1 MKSKVL
7 IALTT
12 VFVGAFAWIACEA
25 MQQGVPPGAAPSPEA
40 PPPGAVEAPGP
51 DAGVENAGAETPA
64 PGSPEYRARLAE
76 RTKQDFARRVE
87 RWRAA
92 GKSEV
97 FIAYMREKGLE
108 QILRDIRTKPA
119 EWFTIEAMLAR
130 IRARNE
136 RDAKL
141 FLNAGFPPEQVNA
154 LLRTDMET
162 LEALEN
168 Q

>member
-1 MKSKVL
+1 MP
-7 IALTT
+7 
-12 VFVGAFAWIACEA
+12 
-25 MQQGVPPGAAPSPEA
+25 QGVAPGAAPSPEA

-51 DAGVENAGAETPA
+51 DAGIEGARTETLVR
-64 PGSPEYRARLAE
+64 GSPEHRAQLAE

-87 RWRAA
+87 RWKAA

-97 FIAYMREKGLE
+97 FIAYMRERGLE
-108 QILRDIRTKPA
+108 QMLRDFRTKPA

-141 FLNAGFPPEQVNA
+141 FLNAGFPPEQVAA
-154 LLRTDMET
+154 LMKRSVSAAE
-162 LEALEN
+162 EALKEP
-168 Q
+168 

>member
-7 IALTT
+7 ITLTA
-12 VFVGAFAWIACEA
+12 VFVGAVVWVACKA
-25 MQQGVPPGAAPSPEA
+25 MPQGVAPGAAPSPEA
-40 PPPGAVEAPGP
+40 PPRGAVEVPGP
-51 DAGVENAGAETPA
+51 DAGVEDAANETPA

-92 GKSEV
+92 GRSEV

-154 LLRTDMET
+154 LLRTDME
-162 LEALEN
+162 ALKN